1 MIINLSLFKL
11 IYNLNR
17 FAVFSHGLSLFLGE
31 YLIYIFGIGILLYLI
46 LSKESK
52 KEKTKWLFI
61 LILACCLSNVIVTPL
76 IHYICKSARPFLLM
90 PAVGTYAH
98 FLKVREYNTSF
109 PSGHTSLA
117 FAVAVVVFLKNKKWG
132 KAALIIATLVSVGRI
147 LMGVHWP
154 MDILG
159 GLSVGILCA
168 LVAYELA
175 EKLLTKTAPI
185 K

>member
-1 MIINLSLFKL
+1 
-11 IYNLNR
+11 
-17 FAVFSHGLSLFLGE
+17 
-31 YLIYIFGIGILLYLI
+31 
-46 LSKESK
+46 
-52 KEKTKWLFI
+52 
-61 LILACCLSNVIVTPL
+61 
-76 IHYICKSARPFLLM
+76 M